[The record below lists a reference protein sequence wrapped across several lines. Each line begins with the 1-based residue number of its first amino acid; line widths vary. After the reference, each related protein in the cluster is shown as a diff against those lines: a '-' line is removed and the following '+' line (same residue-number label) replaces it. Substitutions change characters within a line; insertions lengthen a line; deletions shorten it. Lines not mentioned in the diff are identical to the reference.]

1 MLSTV
6 IDSTIKTEN
15 QEGNRSKYSKRES
28 KIDAIVLL
36 KNSVTNDDVCSWV
49 GGFLQT

>member
-28 KIDAIVLL
+28 KIDTIVL
-36 KNSVTNDDVCSWV
+36 
-49 GGFLQT
+49 